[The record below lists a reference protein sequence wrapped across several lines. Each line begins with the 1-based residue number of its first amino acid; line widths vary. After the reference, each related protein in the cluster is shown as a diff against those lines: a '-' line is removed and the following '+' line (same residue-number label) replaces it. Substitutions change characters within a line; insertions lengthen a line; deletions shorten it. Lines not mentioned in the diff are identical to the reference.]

1 MRPEWLISP
10 KATRSEKVA
19 SRRGQASRRDFVS
32 RVPGELGPANPVE
45 QDAGRDV
52 APGRASQPDDQP
64 NSRDRHRYVGGEVTK
79 ARGVDQHEVGRLALG
94 ADQVGKPRLIGLAS
108 CGEWWAL
115 VGVMC
120 PSAER
125 QARIGVERDDPQ
137 PVCREAA
144 GEKHGDRDLAGTTF
158 AAGDGKNG
166 HRRLRA
172 MAPIRVDAIA

>member
-1 MRPEWLISP
+1 M
-10 KATRSEKVA
+10 A
-19 SRRGQASRRDFVS
+19 SRRGQ
-32 RVPGELGPANPVE
+32 GPANPVE

-94 ADQVGKPRLIGLAS
+94 ADQVGKPRLIGLVG
-108 CGEWWAL
+108 GEWWAL

>member
-1 MRPEWLISP
+1 M
-10 KATRSEKVA
+10 A

-94 ADQVGKPRLIGLAS
+94 ADQVGKPRLIGL
-108 CGEWWAL
+108 
-115 VGVMC
+115 
-120 PSAER
+120 
-125 QARIGVERDDPQ
+125 
-137 PVCREAA
+137 CREAA